1 MKIIVSIVLL
11 AAALLV
17 APWQRTGEIR
27 LAGQEFT
34 VATFNIRYG
43 TANDGENSW
52 SNRRDL
58 CIGVL
63 QSLDADIVGLQ
74 EALDFQLDE
83 MRGTL
88 PGYVQ
93 VGVGRDDGLR
103 KGEHA
108 ALLVRADRYAID
120 RSATTWLSDTP
131 DVPGS
136 KHWGNGI
143 TRVVTWARL
152 IDLHSGRALW
162 VYNVHLDHQSQASR
176 ERSVELVSQ
185 LMHER
190 PFGDEP
196 VIVMGD
202 FNADEGN
209 KACQYMRGDLISASG
224 REGAPPS
231 PGLVDSFRVVHA
243 EATGI
248 GTFNGFKDERG
259 GEMIDHIF
267 ASPSLRVIEAGIDRT
282 RGDKN
287 ACPSDHDA
295 VWAKF
300 AFDGQPPAE
309 EE

>member
-11 AAALLV
+11 ACALLV
-17 APWQRTGEIR
+17 APWQRSHDAQP
-27 LAGQEFT
+27 AGLEFR
-34 VATFNIRYG
+34 VASYNIRYG
-43 TANDGENSW
+43 TANDGDDSW
-52 SNRRDL
+52 TNRRDL

-63 QSLDADIVGLQ
+63 QALEPDILGLQ

-83 MRGTL
+83 MRGML
-88 PGYVQ
+88 PGYAQ
-93 VGVGRDDGLR
+93 IGVGRDDGMR

-108 ALLVRADRYAID
+108 AILVRGDRYAID

-131 DVPGS
+131 NEPGS
-136 KHWGNGI
+136 KTWGNGI

-152 IDLHSGRALW
+152 IDLHSGRAMW

-185 LMHER
+185 LIHDR

-202 FNADEGN
+202 FNAGESN
-209 KACQYMRGDLISASG
+209 SACQYLRGEVGSASG
-224 REGAPPS
+224 RDEAPAS
-231 PGLVDSFRVVHA
+231 PRLVDSFRVLHA
-243 EATGI
+243 DAGEA
-248 GTFNGFKDERG
+248 GTFNGFRDARG
-259 GEMIDHIF
+259 GEKIDHIF
-267 ASPSLRVIEAGIDRT
+267 ASPGLRVLEAEIDRT
-282 RGDKN
+282 RGDGK

-300 AFDGQPPAE
+300 AFE
-309 EE
+309 

>member
-17 APWQRTGEIR
+17 APWQR
-27 LAGQEFT
+27 AGDARPAGHEFS

-63 QSLDADIVGLQ
+63 QGLDADIVGLQ

-83 MRGTL
+83 MRGML
-88 PGYVQ
+88 PGYVLI
-93 VGVGRDDGLR
+93 GVGRDDGLR

-108 ALLVRADRYAID
+108 GLLVRADRYAID

-176 ERSVELVSQ
+176 ERSVQLVSQ
-185 LMHER
+185 LVHDR
-190 PFGDEP
+190 PFVDEP

-202 FNADEGN
+202 FNAGENN
-209 KACQYMRGDLISASG
+209 KACQYMRGEVRSASG
-224 REGAPPS
+224 REDAPAS
-231 PGLVDSFRVVHA
+231 PRLVDSFRVLQGDASEV
-243 EATGI
+243 
-248 GTFNGFKDERG
+248 GTFNGFKDERD
-259 GEMIDHIF
+259 GEKIDHIF
-267 ASPSLRVIEAGIDRT
+267 ASPALRVIEGGIDRT
-282 RGDKN
+282 RGDNN

-295 VWAKF
+295 VWARF
-300 AFDGQPPAE
+300 AFDGPQPADKE
-309 EE
+309 